1 MEPKTNGKYNK
12 EFKEMIVELY
22 RSGQPVKSLCSE
34 YGIHEVTIYKWI
46 KAFTPIGG
54 LGEENIT
61 PTDVK
66 ALQKEIRRIKEENE
80 ILKKAMTIFARK

>member
-22 RSGQPVKSLCSE
+22 RSGQSVKSLNSE

-46 KAFTPIGG
+46 KALTPIMG
-54 LGEENIT
+54 LEKENMT

-66 ALQKEIRRIKEENE
+66 ELQKEIRRIKEENE